1 MQLLLPTLLIIVLA
15 GVFVF
20 FVIPRVSPTFIF
32 ILAIIYLF
40 IMIQAHYNMFGDEY
54 KLNTWR
60 DQLKVLATP
69 ILISIMVLGLLFAT
83 SQFIFNVDIK
93 ALIKSYEKIISPKYT
108 NIPASKLQEIQKQL

>member
-20 FVIPRVSPTFIF
+20 FVIPRVSPTIIF
-32 ILAIIYLF
+32 ILAIIFLF
-40 IMIQAHYNMFGDEY
+40 IMVQAHYSMFGDEY
-54 KLNTWR
+54 RLNTWR

-83 SQFIFNVDIK
+83 SQFIFKIDIK
-93 ALIKSYEKIISPKYT
+93 AMIESYGKMINPKYT
-108 NIPASKLQEIQKQL
+108 NIPASKLEEIEKQL